1 MDSELLFRILELVLF
16 MAPII
21 GIIWKIS
28 KIVHKVDT
36 HDDLIKQNS
45 ERIKILD
52 DKSISNDE
60 KIINILIEIR
70 ERLTKVE
77 TKLEVIELPTK
88 RTKSKGI

>member
-1 MDSELLFRILELVLF
+1 MDSELLFRILEIVIF

-45 ERIKILD
+45 DKIKILD

-77 TKLEVIELPTK
+77 TKLEIIDIPRKKVTQGEI
-88 RTKSKGI
+88 